1 MSIVTE
7 HLDNRGVAFEV
18 IAHRQ
23 AYTSID
29 EARAL
34 GIAADEV
41 VKTVVVTAAAGHVLV
56 AVPGCRRLDMTM
68 VRHAVGDNHAR
79 LATEEELARD
89 FEDYELGAI
98 PPLGSLVRS
107 HVYVDPEVM
116 DHDTVVFAA
125 GTQTESVKIRTEDL
139 FRGEPTTVVPVS
151 RHPEDDEKELVQ

>member
-7 HLDNRGVAFEV
+7 HLENRGVAFEV

-68 VRHAVGDNHAR
+68 VRLAVGDNHAR
-79 LATEEELARD
+79 LATEDELARD
-89 FEDYELGAI
+89 FEDYELGAM

-125 GTQTESVKIRTEDL
+125 GSQTESVKVRTEDL
-139 FRGEPTTVVPVS
+139 FRGEPMTVVPVS
-151 RHPEDDEKELVQ
+151 RHPEDNEKELVQ

>member
-7 HLDNRGVAFEV
+7 HLENRGVPFEV
-18 IAHRQ
+18 IPHRK

-79 LATEEELARD
+79 LATEDELARD
-89 FEDYELGAI
+89 FEDYELGAM
-98 PPLGSLVRS
+98 PPVGSLVRS

-125 GTQTESVKIRTEDL
+125 GSQTESVKIRTEDL
-139 FRGEPTTVVPVS
+139 FRGEPMTVVPVS
-151 RHPEDDEKELVQ
+151 RHPEDDEKELIQ